1 MGLAERFGSGVKL
14 NKIVKDKISLSPK
27 IIEIKPKVIEID
39 TYKKFEDLETDTINK
54 IRKTPHW
61 QDYPLKN
68 QENMISKYFDSKI
81 KGKYSDINYT
91 NTEKLGFIKNI
102 LTLANSK

>member
-1 MGLAERFGSGVKL
+1 MGLSERFGKL
-14 NKIVKDKISLSPK
+14 KKENFNMQQSQNV
-27 IIEIKPKVIEID
+27 IEIKPKVIEID

-54 IRKTPHW
+54 IRRTPHW

-81 KGKYSDINYT
+81 KTRYSDINYT
-91 NTEKLGFIKNI
+91 NNEKSGFIKNI

>member
-1 MGLAERFGSGVKL
+1 MGLAERFGFKMKFKTDVEQQTSKVIK
-14 NKIVKDKISLSPK
+14 
-27 IIEIKPKVIEID
+27 IKPKVIEFE

-81 KGKYSDINYT
+81 KSRYSDINYT
-91 NTEKLGFIKNI
+91 LSEKMGFIKNI
-102 LTLANSK
+102 LTLANNK

>member
-1 MGLAERFGSGVKL
+1 MGLSERFGKFKKENFNLQQSQNV
-14 NKIVKDKISLSPK
+14 
-27 IIEIKPKVIEID
+27 IEIKPKVIEID

-54 IRKTPHW
+54 IRRTPHW

-81 KGKYSDINYT
+81 KTRYSDINYT
-91 NTEKLGFIKNI
+91 NNEKSGFIKNI
-102 LTLANSK
+102 LTLANNK